1 MQLHLGSGAQTC
13 RNVTS
18 HKQSKP
24 LARFI
29 GYNLLRYKYCC
40 EHACRR
46 SAISFAIKSP
56 LGQQIRSIK
65 GRNIQESAWRSGLN
79 RKRYT
84 NLAWLQS
91 MPRAMWWAR
100 K

>member
-1 MQLHLGSGAQTC
+1 MQLHLVPAP
-13 RNVTS
+13 
-18 HKQSKP
+18 KP
-24 LARFI
+24 I
-29 GYNLLRYKYCC
+29 GTLP
-40 EHACRR
+40 
-46 SAISFAIKSP
+46 AISSLNLSQDLLAITCCVTNIVVGTHAVALPSVLRSKSS

-84 NLAWLQS
+84 NFAWLQS

-100 K
+100 M